1 MKTLIKMILN
11 FLQKEWFL
19 LVAVGTIALIIL
31 LSELL

>member
-1 MKTLIKMILN
+1 MKTVFKAIWN

-19 LVAVGTIALIIL
+19 LIAVGAIAVIIL

>member
-1 MKTLIKMILN
+1 MKTVFKAILN

-19 LVAVGTIALIIL
+19 LIAVGAIALIIL